1 VIFSYHGLPNSQ
13 VNKVYFDNQCDGK
26 NCEHE
31 INNENHYC
39 YKATVYETSKQ
50 IAEKLSLSRDKY
62 EVTFQSRLTNNWLE
76 PFSDVVLENLPAKG
90 IKKVLVFS
98 PAFTSDCLETV
109 IEIGDEYEELFIKAG
124 GQTLDYVPSL
134 NFSDAWVQAIIDIT
148 NSK

>member
-1 VIFSYHGLPNSQ
+1 LPNSQ
-13 VNKVYFDNQCDGK
+13 VNKVYLDNQCDGK

-31 INNENHYC
+31 VNEENYYC

-50 IAEKLSLSRDKY
+50 IAQKLSLNKDKY

-76 PFSDVVLENLPAKG
+76 PFSDDVIKNLPSKG
-90 IKKVLVFS
+90 AKKVLVFS
-98 PAFTSDCLETV
+98 PAFTADCLETV
-109 IEIGDEYEELFIKAG
+109 IEIGDEYKELFLEAG

-148 NSK
+148 NSE

>member
-1 VIFSYHGLPNSQ
+1 MNQIPDKIQAKLKKYYNKTIEPEGVYDSSTISNLGTADLIIYLESEYHPL
-13 VNKVYFDNQCDGK
+13 
-26 NCEHE
+26 
-31 INNENHYC
+31 
-39 YKATVYETSKQ
+39 
-50 IAEKLSLSRDKY
+50 
-62 EVTFQSRLTNNWLE
+62 
-76 PFSDVVLENLPAKG
+76 LENLPAKG

>member
-1 VIFSYHGLPNSQ
+1 MSLP
-13 VNKVYFDNQCDGK
+13 
-26 NCEHE
+26 
-31 INNENHYC
+31 
-39 YKATVYETSKQ
+39 
-50 IAEKLSLSRDKY
+50 RDKY

-76 PFSDVVLENLPAKG
+76 PFSDDVLKAFPDKG

-98 PAFTSDCLETV
+98 PAFTADCLETV
-109 IEIGDEYEELFIKAG
+109 IEIGDEYKELFMEAG